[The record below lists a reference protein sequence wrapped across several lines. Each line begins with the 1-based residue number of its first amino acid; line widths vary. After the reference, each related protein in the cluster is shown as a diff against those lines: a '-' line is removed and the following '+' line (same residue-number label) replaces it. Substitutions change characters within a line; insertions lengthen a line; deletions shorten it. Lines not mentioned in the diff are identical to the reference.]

1 MVNLSNHHQIFRS
14 GKSHSVIDI
23 GLKSSILIEVDVL
36 CSTGRHH
43 PANIPE
49 IQAEKPAPFDQL
61 SMKCAGLHKKRAA
74 TPESETTQ

>member
-1 MVNLSNHHQIFRS
+1 LNCVYNE
-14 GKSHSVIDI
+14 
-23 GLKSSILIEVDVL
+23 LKSRIFVGFDYVWI
-36 CSTGRHH
+36 TGRHH